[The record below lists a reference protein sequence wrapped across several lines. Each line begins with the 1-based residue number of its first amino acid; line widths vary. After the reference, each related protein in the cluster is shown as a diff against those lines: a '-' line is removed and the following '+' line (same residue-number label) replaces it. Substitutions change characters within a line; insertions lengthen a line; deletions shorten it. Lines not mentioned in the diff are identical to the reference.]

1 MWYNFHTLYINKEPR
16 MKFSR
21 KDIFSIPN
29 ILTYVRLACVPV
41 FFVLMIMFC
50 IDPSS
55 AQAKA
60 YVWAAAGVFIFAEV
74 TDVVDGFV
82 ARHFNMI
89 TDLGKVID
97 PVADK
102 LCQGFG
108 IFMLG
113 VAYVL
118 IGRWP
123 ILLFA
128 LILIVKEVLM
138 GVFSYYFMKASK
150 RQVEQIA
157 NKWGKAGSALN
168 FASLVLAYLALGLLC
183 YDGDVYKAGD
193 IIYWIAFAVFVAGAL
208 VAIYNLIQYNVGYY
222 RDLCRV
228 RESGILDKL
237 DDKGNPIE
245 QGEDKD
251 E

>member
-1 MWYNFHTLYINKEPR
+1 

-21 KDIFSIPN
+21 KDVFTIPN
-29 ILTYVRLACVPV
+29 ILTYVRLLCVPV
-41 FFVLMIMFC
+41 FFALMVVFC
-50 IDPSS
+50 TD
-55 AQAKA
+55 AAAQQAKV
-60 YVWAAAGVFIFAEV
+60 YVWAAFGVFVFAEV
-74 TDVVDGFV
+74 TDVIDGFV

-89 TDLGKVID
+89 SDLGKVID

-108 IFMLG
+108 ILMLG
-113 VAYVL
+113 VAYVM
-118 IGRWP
+118 IDRWP
-123 ILLFA
+123 VMLFA
-128 LILIVKEVLM
+128 AILIVKEIAM

-168 FASLVLAYLALGLLC
+168 FASLVLAYFALGLLC

-193 IIYWIAFAVFVAGAL
+193 IIYWIAVAVFAAGAL

-222 RDLCRV
+222 RALCKV

-237 DDKGNPIE
+237 NDKGEPIE
-245 QGEDKD
+245 AQDTPAEDGTRNV
-251 E
+251 